1 MVIANPNG
9 ITCSGC
15 SFVNTNKAILT
26 TGKVNMTDDG
36 AIGSYTVTGGTL
48 TIGENGMN
56 AANGYAVLLADAIKI
71 NGKVQANNAWSARV
85 TTMDNS
91 SGSVTSAGKKATL
104 IQMTVNPQYSIDVSS
119 LGGIEANS
127 ISMVGNNIGF
137 GVRNKGSIIS
147 NGTLMLTSNG
157 NLLNKGSITGKGL
170 LARFPPSRASPMTV
184 ASPAPII

>member
-1 MVIANPNG
+1 
-9 ITCSGC
+9 
-15 SFVNTNKAILT
+15 
-26 TGKVNMTDDG
+26 
-36 AIGSYTVTGGTL
+36 
-48 TIGENGMN
+48 
-56 AANGYAVLLADAIKI
+56 
-71 NGKVQANNAWSARV
+71 
-85 TTMDNS
+85 
-91 SGSVTSAGKKATL
+91 
-104 IQMTVNPQYSIDVSS
+104 MTVNPQYSIDVSS

-170 LARFPPSRASPMTV
+170 LSQFPPSRASPMTV